1 MARPA
6 AEALG
11 AEERGAR
18 TRLCGERVAIV
29 LEDPA
34 IIGRVE
40 GQERADVCGQ
50 GPGHVR
56 QADWNGIIGEGG
68 SEGGCAVR
76 IRAQGRE
83 QAGNAIRHSEL
94 HWMTPQQW
102 HQHLLL
108 ERAVLQ
114 GQPAGPRRVGGVGEA
129 GRAEA
134 MQLAGDAPRSPQ
146 PVRERPCRHVAGG
159 TGVGA
164 GPREAHIGEERSTE
178 LDLCLGHRIVD
189 GHRRWRHSGWQVP
202 GVVGPCVAEALTRG
216 GPGQQRDRGQVRRV
230 VRLGG
235 PWCPE

>member
-114 GQPAGPRRVGGVGEA
+114 GQPPVTPRALPSPSVNARAGTWQEA
-129 GRAEA
+129 QEWA
-134 MQLAGDAPRSPQ
+134 
-146 PVRERPCRHVAGG
+146 PVRERRTSEKSAPPSSTFASDIGLSTGTGGGG
-159 TGVGA
+159 T
-164 GPREAHIGEERSTE
+164 
-178 LDLCLGHRIVD
+178 
-189 GHRRWRHSGWQVP
+189 P
-202 GVVGPCVAEALTRG
+202 GGRCQA
-216 GPGQQRDRGQVRRV
+216 
-230 VRLGG
+230 
-235 PWCPE
+235 